1 MDLTE
6 WFNEA
11 DVERKRDTNKEKS
24 KTEYELAQAQEIR
37 QTSLESDTE
46 IIGHTCLKRQ
56 KKTGGTKKT
65 KQELDVQERQSS
77 QAREA
82 RQAQIA
88 LMQQQN
94 NAMLELKQ
102 EEERT
107 IESNK
112 KTCCDIFN
120 IHTCM
125 LNIFI
130 FP

>member
-1 MDLTE
+1 MDFTE
-6 WFNEA
+6 RFNEA
-11 DVERKRDTNKEKS
+11 DVERKRDTNKKKS

-46 IIGHTCLKRQ
+46 IMGHTCLKRQ

-77 QAREA
+77 QAHEA
-82 RQAQIA
+82 QQAQFA

-102 EEERT
+102 EEDRS

-112 KTCCDIFN
+112 KTFCNIFDTH
-120 IHTCM
+120 ICM

>member
-6 WFNEA
+6 RFNEA
-11 DVERKRDTNKEKS
+11 DVERKRDTNQEKS

-112 KTCCDIFN
+112 KTCDIFN